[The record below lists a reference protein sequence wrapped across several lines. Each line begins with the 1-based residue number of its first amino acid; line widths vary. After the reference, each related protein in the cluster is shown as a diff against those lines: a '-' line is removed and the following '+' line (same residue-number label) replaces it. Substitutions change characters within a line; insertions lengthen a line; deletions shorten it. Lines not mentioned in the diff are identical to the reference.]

1 MIVLAPAH
9 LKAIV
14 DAAEAAYPNEC
25 CGLLV
30 GRTAAAG
37 DVRVER
43 VEASRNVVDGDT
55 ARRFEVDPQLRF
67 NLMRQLAG
75 GEARLVG
82 LYHSHPGHAAQPS
95 AHDLSMA
102 WEPELVWLI
111 TAVHDGQAVLTTA
124 HVLDDDGRRFRPID
138 LRTDDWQ
145 PDPVRDPEAA
155 ETNDIPSGEN
165 G

>member
-1 MIVLAPAH
+1 MIVLPPAL

-14 DAAEAAYPNEC
+14 DAAEAAYPDEC

-30 GRTAAAG
+30 GRTAPAG
-37 DVRVER
+37 DIYIRR
-43 VEASRNVVDGDT
+43 VEASPNVVDGDP

-67 NLMRQLAG
+67 DLMRELADG
-75 GEARLVG
+75 DMRLVG

-95 AHDLSMA
+95 EHDLSMA

-124 HVLDDDGRRFRPID
+124 HVLDDGGRQFRPVD

-145 PDPVRDPEAA
+145 PYPVRDAA
-155 ETNDIPSGEN
+155 PPG
-165 G
+165 